1 MINIF
6 FITIVT
12 NCLIFSY
19 GLYLYLYIF
28 KEKLSKYNIYEIPIF
43 GIIILSFISLLINFF
58 FPINKLVG
66 SIILILGLIFLIV
79 HIFENKLILIKLFK
93 LIIISSLISTLL
105 LSYSHIYRPDGGLYH
120 LPFISIINEN
130 KIIFGLTNIH
140 FRFGHT
146 SIIQYLSALQNN
158 YFFNIASLSIPIA
171 SIFSFSILYIIK
183 KIFETNQE
191 KSFFSIFCLFIAIS
205 CIISYGSFGNYG
217 NDAASNIYFFLLI
230 IFFLQYLSNIKE
242 KDSDFFKILFISIF
256 LFTTK
261 AFMSLALL
269 IPIIIF
275 FLKKNKIKI
284 FKNISFYLSFAII
297 ISWFI
302 KSIIISGCLIY
313 PIKESCL
320 SNLKYHDVKQT
331 LAESSAGEAWAK
343 DWVNQKDVKLNYIE
357 YNKEFKWL
365 KTWSSNHL
373 LKILEKLLP
382 LLIFIILF
390 TLYYFF
396 KKKNKYKI
404 SKGFGYILFFSFA
417 LSIIWFLKFPLY
429 RYGSSFLIVFIISLS
444 IFFMNNFGILPKR
457 DQIKKNFNVILII
470 FVFGFISKNFLR
482 IHENMNILKF
492 NVWPD
497 IYSEDNSGIENK
509 FSQKKKSNT
518 ILYYYSNGKLC
529 MYSKSPCSNYNVKNL
544 NKEYIGNYILYFKD

>member
-183 KIFETNQE
+183 KIFETYQE

-217 NDAASNIYFFLLI
+217 NDAASNIYFF
-230 IFFLQYLSNIKE
+230 Y
-242 KDSDFFKILFISIF
+242 
-256 LFTTK
+256 
-261 AFMSLALL
+261 
-269 IPIIIF
+269 
-275 FLKKNKIKI
+275 
-284 FKNISFYLSFAII
+284 
-297 ISWFI
+297 
-302 KSIIISGCLIY
+302 
-313 PIKESCL
+313 
-320 SNLKYHDVKQT
+320 
-331 LAESSAGEAWAK
+331 
-343 DWVNQKDVKLNYIE
+343 
-357 YNKEFKWL
+357 
-365 KTWSSNHL
+365 
-373 LKILEKLLP
+373 
-382 LLIFIILF
+382 
-390 TLYYFF
+390 
-396 KKKNKYKI
+396 
-404 SKGFGYILFFSFA
+404 
-417 LSIIWFLKFPLY
+417 
-429 RYGSSFLIVFIISLS
+429 
-444 IFFMNNFGILPKR
+444 
-457 DQIKKNFNVILII
+457 
-470 FVFGFISKNFLR
+470 
-482 IHENMNILKF
+482 
-492 NVWPD
+492 
-497 IYSEDNSGIENK
+497 
-509 FSQKKKSNT
+509 
-518 ILYYYSNGKLC
+518 
-529 MYSKSPCSNYNVKNL
+529 
-544 NKEYIGNYILYFKD
+544 